1 MTNRVET
8 TDPNMPARA
17 RRIRDYFVRY
27 RGSFALGV
35 VCLILTQGF
44 ALSVPQLLRIT
55 TDGIIEE
62 DAAAVWSGARW
73 LMVVAVLGALV
84 RVSSRISIFNAGRK
98 VEFDL
103 RNDVFAHLERL
114 SPSFYQDMPVGQV
127 MSRMVSDLTQV
138 RLLLGPGILNLTN
151 TSLVYIVVIP
161 LLFYTDWSLTLFALA
176 PLPALLLLGR
186 AFARRIYVL
195 SREQQDK
202 LGKLSARVQEN
213 LSGVMT
219 VRAFRQE
226 QQEERAFLRLNDDYV
241 ETNLKLARLRGLL
254 FPAMG
259 IAGAIGGIVVLAIGG
274 TRIARGLM
282 TVGEYVQF
290 SSYLVLLT
298 WPTIALGWMISLW
311 QRGLAAMD
319 RVNDLFRAAPSL
331 RDGPVEPAPFA
342 GRLEVR
348 NLSFRY
354 PDTGH
359 PALEGIDTT
368 IEPGQRV
375 VVVGRTGSGKSTLL
389 KILARMLEIE
399 RGHLFV
405 DGVDVVDLPL
415 AHVRKHLG
423 YAPQDSFLF
432 SRTLAENIAFGD
444 PDSTP
449 EEIER
454 AARLAHFH
462 DDVTGFLEG
471 YETIVGERGMT
482 LSGGQRQR
490 TTLARAFLVEPRVL
504 LLDDSLSAVDT
515 ETESRILE
523 ALDDAQGERTLIM
536 ATHRLASAA
545 TADRILV
552 LEEGKLVE
560 QGTEAE
566 LIAQDGLYA
575 AMHRRQRI
583 EEALQTEAHDVKQR
597 VAEEEKEAS

>member
-1 MTNRVET
+1 MEA
-8 TDPNMPARA
+8 TDSSAPAKE
-17 RRIRDYFVRY
+17 RRIRDYFARY
-27 RGSFALGV
+27 RGSFAVGV

-55 TDGIIEE
+55 TDAIIAE
-62 DAAAVWSGARW
+62 DGETVWFAARW
-73 LMVVAVLGALV
+73 LVVVAVFGALV
-84 RVSSRISIFNAGRK
+84 RVSSRIFIFNAGRK

-103 RNDVFAHLERL
+103 RNDVFSHLERL
-114 SPSFYQDMPVGQV
+114 PPSFYQDMAVGQV

-151 TSLVYIVVIP
+151 TSLVYVVVIP

-176 PLPALLLLGR
+176 PLPVLLLLGR
-186 AFARRIYVL
+186 AFARRIYGL
-195 SREQQDK
+195 SREQQEK
-202 LGKLSARVQEN
+202 LGKLSTRVQEN

-219 VRAFRQE
+219 VRAFRREKAEE
-226 QQEERAFLRLNDDYV
+226 QSFLRLNDDYV

-259 IAGAIGGIVVLAIGG
+259 MAGAIGGIVVLGVGG
-274 TRIARGLM
+274 ARIARGLM

-319 RVNDLFRAAPSL
+319 RVNDLFRAEPSL
-331 RDGPVEPAPFA
+331 RDGTVEPTPFS
-342 GRLEVR
+342 GRIDVR
-348 NLSFRY
+348 NLTFRY
-354 PDTGH
+354 PETEK

-389 KILARMLEIE
+389 KILARMLEVE
-399 RGHLFV
+399 RGRLFV

-415 AHVRKHLG
+415 SHVRKHVG
-423 YAPQDSFLF
+423 YAPQEAFLF
-432 SRTLAENIAFGD
+432 SRTLAENIAFGK
-444 PDSTP
+444 PDASP

-454 AARLAHFH
+454 AAHRAHFH
-462 DDVTGFLEG
+462 DDVAGFRQG
-471 YETIVGERGMT
+471 YETIVGERGIT

-515 ETESRILE
+515 ETEARILE

-552 LEEGKLVE
+552 LDDGRLVE
-560 QGTEAE
+560 QGTEADLLE
-566 LIAQDGLYA
+566 HNGLYA

-583 EEALQTEAHDVKQR
+583 EDALKTETHDVGQR
-597 VAEEEKEAS
+597 VAGEEKEAS